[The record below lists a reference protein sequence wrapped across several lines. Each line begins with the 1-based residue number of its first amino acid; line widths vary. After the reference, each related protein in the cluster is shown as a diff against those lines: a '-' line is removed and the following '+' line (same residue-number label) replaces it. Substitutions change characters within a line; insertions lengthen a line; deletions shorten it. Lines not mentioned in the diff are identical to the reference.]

1 MSNQRI
7 LIADGDVNRGRRL
20 ADALE
25 VAGHACRVATQGAA
39 GLEVALSEHPTV
51 IVAQI
56 DLPLVDAR
64 KLAEILRANPRTRT
78 VRFLFLGNR
87 TDTGNGRIQN
97 LCDVSDSNVDSDAGI
112 DEIQS
117 AVEELLERQ
126 ARVERLEERAD
137 TNRDFE
143 GSLSELA
150 PAELLHMLHQ
160 RNATGRLTLTPELDD
175 GATPDG
181 SVVLVDG
188 EIVSAA
194 TGFVSAEKAL
204 FRMLDWRCGVFHF
217 EQTRIEGNVE
227 IRTPTRRVLAE
238 GLRQLEEWNR
248 LAPSLPPL
256 ASPVTLRIDRSELP
270 SRIHPLTQEVLA
282 LLEEVDRVGDI
293 VDQSSQPDYQV
304 LRTLHTLAEREIIE
318 FGRAHIVPVQPTGY
332 ALFYEAQCRRLRGF
346 AAPIGGREPS
356 AASVKVL
363 VAAASPELAR
373 QFGELLMKVP
383 GIELTSQF
391 ERGGVGPGDLEQ
403 IGRIAVDDDFGIDLI
418 HLPRAANVEPIWTFA
433 SHRAL
438 GTIFLLDSRVT
449 ASAADLAPMT
459 SSLSR
464 RAGART
470 FHVVML
476 APGERLSPDE
486 LRDNLSLIEEAS
498 LFLLPLEPGKDPSSL
513 LRSLF
518 ARIVP

>member
-7 LIADGDVNRGRRL
+7 LIADGDINRGRRV

-25 VAGHACRVATQGAA
+25 VAGHACRVVTQGAA
-39 GLEVALSEHPTV
+39 GLEAALSEQPSV
-51 IVAQI
+51 IVAQVE
-56 DLPLVDAR
+56 LPLVDAR
-64 KLAEILRANPRTRT
+64 KLAEILRANPRTRM
-78 VRFLFLGNR
+78 VRFIFLGDQANPE
-87 TDTGNGRIQN
+87 DGRIES
-97 LCDVSDSNVDSDAGI
+97 LGDVSDSNVDSDAGI

-117 AVEELLERQ
+117 AVEELLDRQ
-126 ARVERLEERAD
+126 ARIERLETRAD
-137 TNRDFE
+137 TKLDFE
-143 GSLSELA
+143 GSLGELN

-160 RNATGRLTLTPELDD
+160 RNASGRLTLTPELDD
-175 GATPDG
+175 GASPDG
-181 SVVLVDG
+181 FVVLVDG

-204 FRMLDWRCGVFHF
+204 FRILDWRCGEFHF
-217 EQTRIEGNVE
+217 EQTRIEGAVE
-227 IRTPTRRVLAE
+227 IRTATRRVLAE

-256 ASPVTLRIDRSELP
+256 ASPVTLRVDRSELP
-270 SRIHPLTQEVLA
+270 SHVHPLTQEVLA
-282 LLEEVDRVGDI
+282 LLEDADRVGDI
-293 VDQSSQPDYQV
+293 VDQCSQPDYQV

-318 FGRAHIVPVQPTGY
+318 FGRAHVVPVRPTGH
-332 ALFYEAQCRRLRGF
+332 ALFNEAQCRRLRGF
-346 AAPIGGREPS
+346 GAPPGGREPGS
-356 AASVKVL
+356 ASVKLL
-363 VAAASPELAR
+363 VAAASPEVAAL
-373 QFGELLMKVP
+373 FGDLLLKVP
-383 GIELTSQF
+383 GVELTSQF
-391 ERGGVGPGDLEQ
+391 ERGGVGPEALEQ
-403 IGRIAVDDDFGIDLI
+403 IGRIAVDGDFGIDLI
-418 HLPRAANVEPIWTFA
+418 HLPRASNVEPIWTFA

-438 GTIFLLDSRVT
+438 GTIFLLDARVT
-449 ASAADLAPMT
+449 ASTADLAPMT